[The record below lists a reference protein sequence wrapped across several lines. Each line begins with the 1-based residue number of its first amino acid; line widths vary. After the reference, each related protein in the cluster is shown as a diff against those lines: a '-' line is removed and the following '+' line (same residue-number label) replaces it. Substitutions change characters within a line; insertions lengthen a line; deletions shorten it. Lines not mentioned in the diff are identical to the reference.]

1 MNMHGADQL
10 VCVALNLT
18 LSLFTEVL
26 AHTFG
31 MNQNTSVTWIILFK
45 DYILV
50 VKLFHCLDRKIKAE
64 PVSPVS
70 LIKRPV
76 SLCV

>member
-1 MNMHGADQL
+1 M
-10 VCVALNLT
+10 
-18 LSLFTEVL
+18 L

-31 MNQNTSVTWIILFK
+31 MNQDTSVTWIILFK

-50 VKLFHCLDRKIKAE
+50 VKLFNCLGMKIEAE